1 MKKQRKTT
9 TPKEKTTKKKTN
21 NKSNHW
27 KDKTIKIKEMDETDV
42 WLLASNN

>member
-1 MKKQRKTT
+1 MDGL
-9 TPKEKTTKKKTN
+9 PITN
-21 NKSNHW
+21 KPRDLDNKSNHW